1 MARFNRRA
9 GLPSLSRMYYYFVKR
24 DEDGRF
30 VIRSFLLLSS
40 KMQCI
45 ALMKM
50 ISKSVRLAEDQI
62 EALEREAA
70 RSKKSFNGIV
80 REAVDEL
87 LALRFD
93 KRMAAIARH

>member
-1 MARFNRRA
+1 
-9 GLPSLSRMYYYFVKR
+9 MYYYFVKR
-24 DEDGRF
+24 NDDGRF
-30 VIRSFLLLSS
+30 VVRGDSQFSLALSS

-45 ALMKM
+45 AFMKL
-50 ISKSVRLAEDQI
+50 ISISVRLAEDQI
-62 EALEREAA
+62 EALERESA
-70 RSKKSFNGIV
+70 RSKKSFNAIV